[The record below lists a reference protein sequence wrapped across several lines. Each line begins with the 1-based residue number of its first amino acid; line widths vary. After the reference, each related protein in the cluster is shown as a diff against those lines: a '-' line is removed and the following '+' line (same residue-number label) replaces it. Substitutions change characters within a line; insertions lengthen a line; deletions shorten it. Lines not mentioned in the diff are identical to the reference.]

1 MVLAHVLR
9 DLEQRMTEALKN
21 MMNVC
26 LLQRK
31 EISLQTSKRRRSQ
44 NLLYVYICKSTKQ
57 EGRGGE
63 HSPPLIL
70 YMEKE
75 KAKKDVLGEGLPI
88 YDCIDFADISFS
100 S

>member
-1 MVLAHVLR
+1 
-9 DLEQRMTEALKN
+9 MTEALKN

-44 NLLYVYICKSTKQ
+44 TLFYVYICKSTKQ

-75 KAKKDVLGEGLPI
+75 KAKEVVLGEGLPI
-88 YDCIDFADISFS
+88 NDDIYFCLYLFLAVIIKE
-100 S
+100 

>member
-1 MVLAHVLR
+1 MFA
-9 DLEQRMTEALKN
+9 
-21 MMNVC
+21 C

-44 NLLYVYICKSTKQ
+44 NLFYVVYICKSAKQ

-63 HSPPLIL
+63 YSPPLIL

-75 KAKKDVLGEGLPI
+75 KAKKDALKGDGRAFLFMMVSI
-88 YDCIDFADISFS
+88 YRYLFFVVIIKE
-100 S
+100 